1 MIKWF
6 MNLFSESQ
14 EDILKVEIEELIGK
28 AENVFDLNIIWAKM
42 IIYAKMNTD
51 IKVCSKMRDNAL
63 LRELIIQKQ
72 QAIAL
77 EGKINV

>member
-1 MIKWF
+1 

-51 IKVCSKMRDNAL
+51 IKVCSKMRDNVL

>member
-1 MIKWF
+1 